1 LPQFSQIYSSSLIY
15 GTRFE
20 INISVN
26 QIKNIGE
33 MMNNFDYLKTEKAG
47 AVLLSELEEKILRYS
62 KVPHYV
68 LITGE
73 RGTGKTTIAKRLH
86 KQSPRAK
93 KEFVNLNCAS
103 LTAEL
108 LESELFG
115 YEKGAFTGA
124 TAPKMGLFEIANG
137 GTLFLDEIG
146 EIPLVLQAKLLK
158 AVEEKRI
165 RRVGSSV
172 ERPVDTRIIAATSAN
187 LEQMVLD
194 GNFRADLYDRL
205 NILRLETVPLKF
217 QKEKIVK
224 ILTES
229 LEKERQIIGRM
240 KPFEISVEAVD
251 MLLSYKWQGNF
262 RELHNFA
269 TRIAVEC
276 FEQEIISAQVV
287 CQVLGLETSEY
298 IMSETTGIIAE
309 TVIEYDFRT
318 ASDDLIT
325 LTIDPKADDL
335 DTIYIKAAGILINHR
350 LAENNNSIRQTA
362 QSLGT
367 AHSTI
372 SRLLA
377 KFNASGNVKQFPLIN
392 SADEKFAIAA

>member
-1 LPQFSQIYSSSLIY
+1 MTNFTFQNAEKCGTQLI
-15 GTRFE
+15 
-20 INISVN
+20 
-26 QIKNIGE
+26 
-33 MMNNFDYLKTEKAG
+33 
-47 AVLLSELEEKILRYS
+47 SELEEKIERYS
-62 KVPHYV
+62 RVPHYI
-68 LITGE
+68 LITGM

-86 KQSPRAK
+86 KQSPRAA

-115 YEKGAFTGA
+115 YEKGSFTGA
-124 TAPKMGLFEIANG
+124 NAPKMGLFEIANG

-146 EIPLVLQAKLLK
+146 EIPLALQAKLLK

-172 ERPVDTRIIAATSAN
+172 ERAVDTRIIAATSAN

-194 GNFRADLYDRL
+194 GRFRADLFDRL

-217 QKEKIVK
+217 QKEKIIK

-229 LEKERQIIGRM
+229 LEKERQIIGRSNA
-240 KPFEISVEAVD
+240 FEISDQAVKI
-251 MLLSYKWQGNF
+251 LLSYDWHGNF

-276 FEQEIISAQVV
+276 FEKEIISADTVR
-287 CQVLGLETSEY
+287 QVLGLETSECNVPE
-298 IMSETTGIIAE
+298 ITEINTE

-318 ASDDLIT
+318 ASDNLIT
-325 LTIDPKADDL
+325 LTIDPKTDDL
-335 DTIYIKAAGILINHR
+335 DSIYVKAAGILINHR

-372 SRLLA
+372 CRLLA
-377 KFNASGNVKQFPLIN
+377 KFNASDNVKQFPLIEVRN
-392 SADEKFAIAA
+392 EKFAIAV

>member
-1 LPQFSQIYSSSLIY
+1 MTNFTFQNAEKCGTQLI
-15 GTRFE
+15 
-20 INISVN
+20 
-26 QIKNIGE
+26 
-33 MMNNFDYLKTEKAG
+33 
-47 AVLLSELEEKILRYS
+47 SELEEKIERYS
-62 KVPHYV
+62 RVPHYI
-68 LITGE
+68 LITGM

-86 KQSPRAK
+86 KQSPRAA

-124 TAPKMGLFEIANG
+124 NAPKMGLFEIANG

-146 EIPLVLQAKLLK
+146 EIPLALQAKLLK

-172 ERPVDTRIIAATSAN
+172 ERAVDTRIIAATSAN

-194 GNFRADLYDRL
+194 GRFRADLFDRL

-217 QKEKIVK
+217 QKEKIIK

-229 LEKERQIIGRM
+229 LEKERQIIGRSNA
-240 KPFEISVEAVD
+240 FEISDQAVKI
-251 MLLSYKWQGNF
+251 LLSYDWHGNF

-269 TRIAVEC
+269 TRIAVES
-276 FEQEIISAQVV
+276 FEKEIISADTVR
-287 CQVLGLETSEY
+287 QVLGLETSECNVPE
-298 IMSETTGIIAE
+298 ITEINTE

-318 ASDDLIT
+318 ASDNLIT
-325 LTIDPKADDL
+325 LTIDPKTDDL
-335 DTIYIKAAGILINHR
+335 DSIYVKAAGILINHR

-372 SRLLA
+372 CRLLA
-377 KFNASGNVKQFPLIN
+377 KFNASDNVKQFPLIEVRN
-392 SADEKFAIAA
+392 EKFAIAV